1 MKSIEAKGE
10 GSFLVMSFLPKLL
23 IMKFSNQPVKT
34 LGYRVCRCVGEV
46 LLTCC
51 SVITMTG
58 SDFWN
63 SIWKSITDLVW
74 TFYVP
79 WFWQCMPRHVSQTT
93 PIDSSSGWRGN
104 SVTSIWVSLLRIVS
118 IVTIKANT
126 DSLLICF
133 HDYDFY
139 HCRHLPLNAAEKW
152 NIGHWAWL
160 INILRMKSRIINPK
174 MLKC

>member
-58 SDFWN
+58 SDF
-63 SIWKSITDLVW
+63 
-74 TFYVP
+74 
-79 WFWQCMPRHVSQTT
+79 
-93 PIDSSSGWRGN
+93 
-104 SVTSIWVSLLRIVS
+104 
-118 IVTIKANT
+118 
-126 DSLLICF
+126 
-133 HDYDFY
+133 
-139 HCRHLPLNAAEKW
+139 
-152 NIGHWAWL
+152 
-160 INILRMKSRIINPK
+160 
-174 MLKC
+174 